1 MRVTYPVVGTNDLEK
16 ARHFYDELFRVL
28 NVERLWSFDRG
39 TCYGAAMT
47 ESFAVMTPY
56 DGKPATAGNGTMVFG
71 AVALRPARTRLVVH
85 GPPVI

>member
-56 DGKPATAGNGTMVFG
+56 DGKPATAGNGTMV
-71 AVALRPARTRLVVH
+71 LARSPCDLQGRDWWCMAH
-85 GPPVI
+85 R